1 MEYKGKTTHTILTFL
16 WKYKASFIAAISCTI
31 CLSCAYCFFLE
42 KQIASIQT
50 QFLSEYLLGLDDIV
64 RHKVVLYLGSEIRS
78 RFLIVGIVLVI
89 LASFIPLLLLRFK
102 RDNSESLSGSWKKY
116 KNEPQNS

>member
-1 MEYKGKTTHTILTFL
+1 MEYKGKTTHTLLTFL

-50 QFLSEYLLGLDDIV
+50 QLLSDSLLGLDDNI
-64 RHKVVLYLGSEIRS
+64 RQKVVIDLGAEIRS

-102 RDNSESLSGSWKKY
+102 RDTSDSLSGSWEKH
-116 KNEPQNS
+116 KNNPQNP